1 MAYRLSQFTPNN
13 TVYMMD
19 TVDSQLRALAF
30 MCIPTFENTAQCCSL
45 FSQKTPKASR
55 MLMLQLTDGS
65 TEVKAMEYQ
74 SIPQLSTGVSPGAKV
89 CCYALS
95 LL

>member
-30 MCIPTFENTAQCCSL
+30 MCIPTFETSQCCSS

-89 CCYALS
+89 WLRSVPAAK
-95 LL
+95 